1 MRWQLLAGATVLVL
15 AAGATT
21 SAMAYEHTSGKAAHH
36 ERQVHAR
43 TMGGMYHL
51 GHRHRLAE
59 ARGFAGPR
67 QSGWES
73 DGAFGRGGIIDLGP
87 LGFTT
92 ACGSY
97 RHRPD
102 YCGPGYSIEAW
113 SR

>member
-1 MRWQLLAGATVLVL
+1 MKWQLLTGATVLVL

-21 SAMAYEHTSGKAAHH
+21 SAMAYDHKSGKSAH
-36 ERQVHAR
+36 RDGQVHAR
-43 TMGGMYHL
+43 TASGIHHPGP
-51 GHRHRLAE
+51 RHRVVE
-59 ARGFAGPR
+59 ARGFVGPR
-67 QSGWES
+67 QGGWEGGS
-73 DGAFGRGGIIDLGP
+73 SFGHSGIIDLGP